1 MSIPTTATILRQ
13 VRESV
18 QLTVDVTAAKAASD
32 TGYGSLVTCL
42 NAALKDKRGV
52 EHIKDALFE
61 LADDTSATA
70 GNPFHKLRS
79 TLGNRCTP
87 KQSVKTVTED
97 DEIIDFVVKRKGK
110 GKPKADV
117 TTDAAYN
124 ALVAWVERKATS
136 DASFG
141 AALLKHDAAKIRKA
155 IAAGVR
161 TAA

>member
-1 MSIPTTATILRQ
+1 MSVPTTATILRT

-18 QLTVDVTAAKAASD
+18 KLTVNVSKAKQAND
-32 TGYGSLVTCL
+32 TGYGSLVKCL
-42 NAALKDKRGV
+42 NSALKSKAGV

-87 KQSVKTVTED
+87 KQSVKTVTEE

-110 GKPKADV
+110 AKPKASV

-124 ALVAWVERKATS
+124 ALVSWVEKKAKT

-141 AALLKHDAAKIRKA
+141 DALLKHDAAKIRKA
-155 IAAGVR
+155 ILAGVR
-161 TAA
+161 IAA